1 MKKYI
6 ETVDRI
12 IYGRTPKGVI
22 ERSSNMLISI
32 IIPCYNSEGTIERV
46 VEETMK
52 TFRNLEGYECEMVL
66 VNDYSRDKTFEAITR
81 AAKKYPNVIGVN
93 LAKNFGQHNAMM
105 AALHYVHGEAVI
117 GMDDDLQN
125 HPDQIPQFLEK
136 MQEGYDVVFG
146 VFRQRKFGW
155 FKNLTSAVSRH
166 LLWMMTDQPKDIQ
179 MSSFWLARRYVIDK
193 ALEYEGSNVF
203 LQFLF
208 FRTTHNIVDIEVE
221 HFEREIGTS
230 NYNFRRGLKQFMS
243 CLNYTAIPLRLAT
256 FFGMIFS
263 AAGFIGALA
272 VLIQK
277 LCNPAVAV
285 GWSSLMCAM
294 LVLFGITFL
303 MLGIIGE
310 YIGKLILNINRTPQF
325 VVRET
330 INADYD
336 PDRKDK

>member
-1 MKKYI
+1 
-6 ETVDRI
+6 
-12 IYGRTPKGVI
+12 
-22 ERSSNMLISI
+22 MLISI

-52 TFRNLEGYECEMVL
+52 TFETLDGYECEMVL

-81 AAKKYPNVIGVN
+81 AAKKYPCVMGVN

-105 AALHYVHGEAVI
+105 AALHYVHGAAVI

-136 MQEGYDVVFG
+136 MEEGYDVVFG
-146 VFRQRKFGW
+146 VFKERKFGW
-155 FKNLTSAVSRH
+155 FKNLTSAISRH
-166 LLWMMTDQPKDIQ
+166 LLWNLTDQPRDIQ

-243 CLNYTAIPLRLAT
+243 CLNYTAVPLRVST
-256 FFGMIFS
+256 FFGTLFS
-263 AAGFIGALA
+263 GVGFIGALI

-277 LCNPAVAV
+277 LMNPAVAV
-285 GWSSLMCAM
+285 GWSSLMCGM

-310 YIGKLILNINRTPQF
+310 YIGKLILNINKTPQY

-330 INADYD
+330 INVDEEQ
-336 PDRKDK
+336 K

>member
-1 MKKYI
+1 
-6 ETVDRI
+6 
-12 IYGRTPKGVI
+12 
-22 ERSSNMLISI
+22 MLISI
-32 IIPCYNSEGTIERV
+32 IIPCYNSEGTIEKV

-52 TFRNLEGYECEMVL
+52 TFQTLENYECEMVL
-66 VNDYSRDKTFEAITR
+66 VNDYSRDKTYEAITR

-105 AALHYVHGEAVI
+105 AALHFVHGEAVI

-136 MQEGYDVVFG
+136 MEEGYDVVFG
-146 VFRQRKFGW
+146 VYKERKFGW
-155 FKNLTSAVSRH
+155 FKNLTSYVSRH
-166 LLWMMTDQPKDIQ
+166 LLWALTSQPRDIQ

-208 FRTTHNIVDIEVE
+208 FRTTHNMVDIEVE
-221 HFEREIGTS
+221 HFAREVGTS

-243 CLNYTAIPLRLAT
+243 CLNYTAVPLRITT
-256 FFGMIFS
+256 FFGALFS
-263 AAGFIGALA
+263 GAGFIGALI
-272 VLIQK
+272 VLIRK
-277 LCNPAVAV
+277 LLDPTIAV

-294 LVLFGITFL
+294 LVLFGIVFL
-303 MLGIIGE
+303 MLGIMGE
-310 YIGKLILNINRTPQF
+310 YIGKLILNVNKTPQF

-330 INADYD
+330 INAENDTQT
-336 PDRKDK
+336 K

>member
-1 MKKYI
+1 
-6 ETVDRI
+6 
-12 IYGRTPKGVI
+12 
-22 ERSSNMLISI
+22 MLISI

-52 TFRNLEGYECEMVL
+52 TFRSLDGYECEMVL
-66 VNDYSRDKTFEAITR
+66 VNDYSKDKTFEAIKR

-136 MQEGYDVVFG
+136 MEEGYDVVFG

-166 LLWMMTDQPKDIQ
+166 LLWALTDQPRDIQ

-221 HFEREIGTS
+221 HFEREVGTS

-243 CLNYTAIPLRLAT
+243 CLNYTAVPLRIAT
-256 FFGMIFS
+256 FFGMLFS
-263 AAGFIGALA
+263 GAGFVGALV
-272 VLIQK
+272 VLIRK
-277 LCNPAVAV
+277 LIDPTVAI
-285 GWSSLMCAM
+285 GWSSLLCAM

-303 MLGIIGE
+303 MLGILGE
-310 YIGKLILNINRTPQF
+310 YIGKLILNINKTPQY

-330 INADYD
+330 INAQWNGEDA
-336 PDRKDK
+336 KEEK

>member
-1 MKKYI
+1 
-6 ETVDRI
+6 
-12 IYGRTPKGVI
+12 
-22 ERSSNMLISI
+22 MLISI
-32 IIPCYNSEGTIERV
+32 IIPCYNSEGTIEKV
-46 VEETMK
+46 VEETMN
-52 TFRNLEGYECEMVL
+52 TFRKLEGYECEMVL

-81 AAKKYPNVIGVN
+81 AAKKYSNVIGVN

-105 AALHYVHGEAVI
+105 AALHYIHGEAVI

-136 MQEGYDVVFG
+136 MEEGYDVVFG

-193 ALEYEGSNVF
+193 ATEYEGNNVF

-243 CLNYTAIPLRLAT
+243 CLNYTAIPLRLST
-256 FFGMIFS
+256 FFGALFS
-263 AAGFIGALA
+263 ASGFIGALV
-272 VLIQK
+272 VLIRK
-277 LCNPAVAV
+277 LCNPDVAV
-285 GWSSLMCAM
+285 GWSSLMCGM
-294 LVLFGITFL
+294 LLFFGMTFL

-330 INADYD
+330 VNADTD
-336 PDRKDK
+336 SDRKDI

>member
-1 MKKYI
+1 
-6 ETVDRI
+6 
-12 IYGRTPKGVI
+12 
-22 ERSSNMLISI
+22 MLISI

-52 TFRNLEGYECEMVL
+52 TFRSLDGYECEMVL
-66 VNDYSRDKTFEAITR
+66 VNDYSKDKTFEAIKR

-136 MQEGYDVVFG
+136 MEEGYDVVFG

-166 LLWMMTDQPKDIQ
+166 LLWALTDQPRDIQ

-221 HFEREIGTS
+221 HFEREVGTS

-243 CLNYTAIPLRLAT
+243 CLNYTAVPLRIAT
-256 FFGMIFS
+256 FFGMLFS
-263 AAGFIGALA
+263 GAGFVGALV
-272 VLIQK
+272 VLIRK
-277 LCNPAVAV
+277 LIDPTVAI

-303 MLGIIGE
+303 MLGILGE
-310 YIGKLILNINRTPQF
+310 YIGKLILNINKTPQY

-330 INADYD
+330 INAQWNGEDA
-336 PDRKDK
+336 KEEK

>member
-1 MKKYI
+1 
-6 ETVDRI
+6 
-12 IYGRTPKGVI
+12 
-22 ERSSNMLISI
+22 MLISI

-52 TFRNLEGYECEMVL
+52 TFQTIDGYECEMVL
-66 VNDYSRDKTFEAITR
+66 VNDYSRDKTYEAITR
-81 AAKKYPNVIGVN
+81 AAKKYSNVIGVN

-105 AALHYVHGEAVI
+105 AALHFIHGEAVI

-125 HPDQIPQFLEK
+125 HPDQIPLFLEK
-136 MQEGYDVVFG
+136 MEEGYDVVFG
-146 VFRQRKFGW
+146 VFRERKFGW

-166 LLWMMTDQPKDIQ
+166 LLWMMTDQPKNIQ
-179 MSSFWLARRYVIDK
+179 MSSFWLARRYVVDK

-221 HFEREIGTS
+221 HFEREVGTS

-243 CLNYTAIPLRLAT
+243 CLNYTAIPLRIAT
-256 FFGMIFS
+256 FFGVLFS
-263 AAGFIGALA
+263 AAGFIGALV
-272 VLIQK
+272 VLVRK
-277 LCNPAVAV
+277 LIYPNVAV

-294 LVLFGITFL
+294 LVFFGIVFL

-310 YIGKLILNINRTPQF
+310 YIGKLILNINKTPQF
-325 VVRET
+325 VVRDT
-330 INADYD
+330 INAEQNSAG
-336 PDRKDK
+336 KESKV